1 MGYFGRA
8 QWKKRGLWLPLQ
20 LLAVWMTEFAFWP
33 ARLFA
38 FISTNLFWRIF
49 FFLKF
54 LFLLSFSLLWLVF
67 VPEAHIDGSIQE
79 IRKW

>member
-8 QWKKRGLWLPLQ
+8 QWKKHGLWLPLQ

-38 FISTNLFWRIF
+38 FISTNLFWNF
-49 FFLKF
+49 FFSKF
-54 LFLLSFSLLWLVF
+54 LIFTFFQSPLVGLC
-67 VPEAHIDGSIQE
+67 P
-79 IRKW
+79 